1 MRCGAAEVP
10 AGSLVGGKVQDAAA
24 VAQTLKQLMART
36 DVTATHAFV
45 AVSDAVATF
54 RILHLPITAT
64 DRDVE
69 AAVARE
75 LALDPELT
83 ATRWVDVPSV
93 NASRLVYA
101 AAWDRSLIKKV
112 TDALKMAGVEPIVV
126 ELKSASVARAVQEP
140 ACIVVD
146 MSSNPVELVLI
157 DDRMPQLWHSFE
169 LQSGGGDDLAAA
181 LAVPLRSVLR
191 FYRRRADADF
201 RPTAPI
207 FISGEQAMPVQVM
220 TNLAEIMQQPVS
232 ALPPPPRTPPQVRHA
247 TYLACLGL
255 IMRRDG

>member
-1 MRCGAAEVP
+1 VIDP
-10 AGSLVGGKVQDAAA
+10 AA

-45 AVSDAVATF
+45 AASDAVATF

-75 LALDPELT
+75 LTLDPETT
-83 ATRWVDVPSV
+83 ATRWVDVPST

-101 AAWDRSLIKKV
+101 AAWDRALVKKM
-112 TDALKMAGVEPIVV
+112 TDALKMAGVEPVVV
-126 ELKSASVARAVQEP
+126 ELRSASVARAVEEP
-140 ACIVVD
+140 ACIVID
-146 MSSNPVELVLI
+146 MTSNPVELVLI
-157 DDRMPQLWHSFE
+157 DAKMPQLWHSFE
-169 LQSGGGDDLAAA
+169 LPAGGGDDLAAA

-191 FYRRRADADF
+191 FYRRRAEADF
-201 RPTAPI
+201 RTTAPI
-207 FISGEQAMPVQVM
+207 FISGDQAVPAQAL
-220 TNLAEIMQQPVS
+220 TALAEIMQQPVS

-255 IMRRDG
+255 IMRRNG